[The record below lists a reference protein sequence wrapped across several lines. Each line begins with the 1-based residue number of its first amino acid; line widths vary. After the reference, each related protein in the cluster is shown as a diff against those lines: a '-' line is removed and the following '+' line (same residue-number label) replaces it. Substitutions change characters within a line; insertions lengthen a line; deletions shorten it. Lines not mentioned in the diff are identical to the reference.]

1 MTLRETLPILG
12 FLIGAVLVSLFVT
25 SNVVLNFL
33 VFTLIL
39 AIAAQGW
46 NLLGGYGGQYSFGH
60 AAFFGM
66 GAYVSA
72 ILQQRFGVNAYPAVA
87 FGIAA
92 AALLG
97 YAIGAMVFRAGL
109 RGSYFALVTLA
120 FAEVLR
126 IMANAAEITGG
137 AAGLLIS
144 LNLGAGNLQFANR
157 SSFLI
162 LAAVLLAGVSDE
174 DAMAERGRV
183 LGFEHGAAN
192 CAAQG
197 RELLRLIGVPEDE
210 LEGVSDEDAMAERG
224 RVLGFEHGA
233 KGGAEGRGVTHV
245 MDEETAR
252 NRGHF
257 WWSPALIES
266 FDAAIHELGGLKAAT
281 PAAILQKNA
290 RRQIHVCAHA
300 HGGGIAP
307 AASSPRTRV
316 VETWFE
322 TRSIWRTSRG

>member
-1 MTLRETLPILG
+1 MTARETLPILG
-12 FLIGAVLVSLFVT
+12 FLVAAVLVSLFVT

-97 YAIGAMVFRAGL
+97 YTIGAMVFRAGL

-162 LAAVLLAGVSDE
+162 LAAVLLAVAMLITLALEKSRIGAQLVAVRENEAAAAALGVDILAVKLRAISLS
-174 DAMAERGRV
+174 AA
-183 LGFEHGAAN
+183 LTGAAG
-192 CAAQG
+192 ALYAQYFLYIDSNIAFG
-197 RELLRLIGVPEDE
+197 TWISVEALLAPIIGGAGTVFGPLIG
-210 LEGVSDEDAMAERG
+210 
-224 RVLGFEHGA
+224 
-233 KGGAEGRGVTHV
+233 
-245 MDEETAR
+245 
-252 NRGHF
+252 
-257 WWSPALIES
+257 ALILQGLSEGTKMLIGKIPGVDLII
-266 FDAAIHELGGLKAAT
+266 FGALLILVVRFPLHRIPGLLAARWRGKG
-281 PAAILQKNA
+281 
-290 RRQIHVCAHA
+290 
-300 HGGGIAP
+300 AP
-307 AASSPRTRV
+307 
-316 VETWFE
+316 
-322 TRSIWRTSRG
+322 

>member
-1 MTLRETLPILG
+1 V
-12 FLIGAVLVSLFVT
+12 LISLFVT

-87 FGIAA
+87 FGIAV

-126 IMANAAEITGG
+126 IMANATEITGG

-162 LAAVLLAGVSDE
+162 LAAVLLALAMLITLALEKSRLGAQLVAVRENESAAAALGVDIL
-174 DAMAERGRV
+174 AV
-183 LGFEHGAAN
+183 KLGAISLSAALTGAAG
-192 CAAQG
+192 ALYAQYFLYIDSNIAFG
-197 RELLRLIGVPEDE
+197 TWISVEALLAPIIGGAGTVFGPLIGA
-210 LEGVSDEDAMAERG
+210 LILQGLSEGTKLLIGKIPGVDLIIFG
-224 RVLGFEHGA
+224 VLLILVVRFPLHRIPGLL
-233 KGGAEGRGVTHV
+233 
-245 MDEETAR
+245 TAR
-252 NRGHF
+252 WRGK
-257 WWSPALIES
+257 
-266 FDAAIHELGGLKAAT
+266 G
-281 PAAILQKNA
+281 
-290 RRQIHVCAHA
+290 
-300 HGGGIAP
+300 AP
-307 AASSPRTRV
+307 
-316 VETWFE
+316 
-322 TRSIWRTSRG
+322 

>member
-72 ILQQRFGVNAYPAVA
+72 ILQQRFGVNAYPALA

-126 IMANAAEITGG
+126 ILANATEITGG

-162 LAAVLLAGVSDE
+162 LAAVLLALAMLITLALEKSRIGAQLVAVRENEAAAAALGVDLLAVKLRAISLS
-174 DAMAERGRV
+174 AA
-183 LGFEHGAAN
+183 LTGAAG
-192 CAAQG
+192 ALYAQYFLYIDSNIAFG
-197 RELLRLIGVPEDE
+197 TWISVEALLAPIIGGAGTVFGPLIG
-210 LEGVSDEDAMAERG
+210 
-224 RVLGFEHGA
+224 
-233 KGGAEGRGVTHV
+233 
-245 MDEETAR
+245 
-252 NRGHF
+252 
-257 WWSPALIES
+257 ALILQGLSEGTKMLIGKIPGVDLII
-266 FDAAIHELGGLKAAT
+266 FGVLLILVVRFPLHRIPGLLAARWRGKG
-281 PAAILQKNA
+281 
-290 RRQIHVCAHA
+290 
-300 HGGGIAP
+300 AP
-307 AASSPRTRV
+307 
-316 VETWFE
+316 
-322 TRSIWRTSRG
+322 

>member
-1 MTLRETLPILG
+1 MTARETLPILG
-12 FLIGAVLVSLFVT
+12 FLICAVLVSLFVT

-126 IMANAAEITGG
+126 ILANATEITGG

-144 LNLGAGNLQFANR
+144 LNLGAGNLQFADR

-162 LAAVLLAGVSDE
+162 LGAVLLALAMLITLAVEKSRLGAQLVAVRENEAAAAALGVDILAVKLRAISLS
-174 DAMAERGRV
+174 AA
-183 LGFEHGAAN
+183 LTGAAG
-192 CAAQG
+192 ALYAQYFLYIDSNIAFG
-197 RELLRLIGVPEDE
+197 TWISVEALLAPIIGGAGTVFGPLIG
-210 LEGVSDEDAMAERG
+210 
-224 RVLGFEHGA
+224 
-233 KGGAEGRGVTHV
+233 
-245 MDEETAR
+245 
-252 NRGHF
+252 
-257 WWSPALIES
+257 ALILQGLSEGTKMLIGKIPGLDLII
-266 FDAAIHELGGLKAAT
+266 FGVLLILVVRFPLHRIPGLLAARWRGKGT
-281 PAAILQKNA
+281 P
-290 RRQIHVCAHA
+290 
-300 HGGGIAP
+300 
-307 AASSPRTRV
+307 
-316 VETWFE
+316 
-322 TRSIWRTSRG
+322 

>member
-1 MTLRETLPILG
+1 MTAREALPILG
-12 FLIGAVLVSLFVT
+12 FLICAVLVSLFVT

-72 ILQQRFGVNAYPAVA
+72 ILQQRFGVNACPAVA

-126 IMANAAEITGG
+126 ILANATEITGG

-144 LNLGAGNLQFANR
+144 LNLGAGNLQFADR

-162 LAAVLLAGVSDE
+162 LGAVLLAIAMLITLALEKSRLGAQLVAVRENEAAAAALGVDILAVKLRAISLS
-174 DAMAERGRV
+174 AA
-183 LGFEHGAAN
+183 LTGAAG
-192 CAAQG
+192 ALYAQYFLYIDSNIAFG
-197 RELLRLIGVPEDE
+197 TWISVEALLAPIIGGAGTVFGPLIG
-210 LEGVSDEDAMAERG
+210 
-224 RVLGFEHGA
+224 
-233 KGGAEGRGVTHV
+233 
-245 MDEETAR
+245 
-252 NRGHF
+252 
-257 WWSPALIES
+257 ALILQGLSEGTKMLIGRIPGVDLII
-266 FDAAIHELGGLKAAT
+266 FGVLLILVVRFPLHRIPGLLAARWRGKG
-281 PAAILQKNA
+281 
-290 RRQIHVCAHA
+290 
-300 HGGGIAP
+300 AP
-307 AASSPRTRV
+307 
-316 VETWFE
+316 
-322 TRSIWRTSRG
+322 

>member
-1 MTLRETLPILG
+1 MTARETLPILG

-97 YAIGAMVFRAGL
+97 YAIGTMVFRAGL

-126 IMANAAEITGG
+126 ILANATEITGG

-144 LNLGAGNLQFANR
+144 LNLGAGNLQFADR

-162 LAAVLLAGVSDE
+162 LGAVLLAFAMLITLALEKSRIGAQLVAVRENEAAAAALGVDILAVKLRAISLS
-174 DAMAERGRV
+174 AA
-183 LGFEHGAAN
+183 LTGAAG
-192 CAAQG
+192 ALYAQYFLYIDSNIAFG
-197 RELLRLIGVPEDE
+197 TWISVEALLAPIIGGAGTVFGPLIG
-210 LEGVSDEDAMAERG
+210 
-224 RVLGFEHGA
+224 
-233 KGGAEGRGVTHV
+233 
-245 MDEETAR
+245 
-252 NRGHF
+252 
-257 WWSPALIES
+257 ALILQGLSEGTKMLIGKIPGLDLII
-266 FDAAIHELGGLKAAT
+266 FGVLLILVVRFPLHRIPGLLAARWRGKG
-281 PAAILQKNA
+281 
-290 RRQIHVCAHA
+290 
-300 HGGGIAP
+300 AP
-307 AASSPRTRV
+307 
-316 VETWFE
+316 
-322 TRSIWRTSRG
+322 

>member
-1 MTLRETLPILG
+1 MTARDILPILL
-12 FLIGAVLVSLFVT
+12 FLVCAVLVSLFVT

-87 FGIAA
+87 FGITA

-126 IMANAAEITGG
+126 ILANATEITGG

-144 LNLGAGNLQFANR
+144 LNLGAGNLQFADR

-162 LAAVLLAGVSDE
+162 LGAVLLALAMLITLALEKSRLGAQLVAVRENESAAAALGVDILAVKLRAISLS
-174 DAMAERGRV
+174 AA
-183 LGFEHGAAN
+183 LTGAAG
-192 CAAQG
+192 ALYAQYFLYIDSNIAFG
-197 RELLRLIGVPEDE
+197 TWISVEALLAPIIGGAGTVFGPLIG
-210 LEGVSDEDAMAERG
+210 
-224 RVLGFEHGA
+224 
-233 KGGAEGRGVTHV
+233 
-245 MDEETAR
+245 
-252 NRGHF
+252 
-257 WWSPALIES
+257 ALILQGLSEGTKLLIGKIPGLDLII
-266 FDAAIHELGGLKAAT
+266 FGVLLILVVRFPLHRIPGLLAARWRGKG
-281 PAAILQKNA
+281 
-290 RRQIHVCAHA
+290 
-300 HGGGIAP
+300 AP
-307 AASSPRTRV
+307 
-316 VETWFE
+316 
-322 TRSIWRTSRG
+322 

>member
-1 MTLRETLPILG
+1 MTAREALSILG
-12 FLIGAVLVSLFVT
+12 FLVVAVLVSLFVT

-87 FGIAA
+87 FSIAA

-97 YAIGAMVFRAGL
+97 YAVGAMVFRAGL

-162 LAAVLLAGVSDE
+162 LAAVLLALAMLITLALEKSRIGAQLVAVRENESAAAALGVDILAVKLRAISLS
-174 DAMAERGRV
+174 AA
-183 LGFEHGAAN
+183 LTGAAG
-192 CAAQG
+192 ALYAQYFLYIDSNIAFG
-197 RELLRLIGVPEDE
+197 TWISVEALLAPIIGGAGTVFGPLIG
-210 LEGVSDEDAMAERG
+210 
-224 RVLGFEHGA
+224 
-233 KGGAEGRGVTHV
+233 
-245 MDEETAR
+245 
-252 NRGHF
+252 
-257 WWSPALIES
+257 ALILQGLSEGTKMLIGRIPGIDLII
-266 FDAAIHELGGLKAAT
+266 FGVLLILVVRFPLHRIPGLIAARWRGKG
-281 PAAILQKNA
+281 
-290 RRQIHVCAHA
+290 
-300 HGGGIAP
+300 AP
-307 AASSPRTRV
+307 
-316 VETWFE
+316 
-322 TRSIWRTSRG
+322 

>member
-1 MTLRETLPILG
+1 MTVRETLPILG

-92 AALLG
+92 AAVLG

-126 IMANAAEITGG
+126 ILANATEITGG

-144 LNLGAGNLQFANR
+144 LNLGAGNLQFADR

-162 LAAVLLAGVSDE
+162 LGAVLLALAMLITLALEKSRLGAQLVAVRENEAAAAALGVDILAVKLRAISLS
-174 DAMAERGRV
+174 AA
-183 LGFEHGAAN
+183 LTGAAG
-192 CAAQG
+192 ALYAQYFLYIDSNIAFG
-197 RELLRLIGVPEDE
+197 TWISVEALLAPIIGGAGTVFGPLIG
-210 LEGVSDEDAMAERG
+210 
-224 RVLGFEHGA
+224 
-233 KGGAEGRGVTHV
+233 
-245 MDEETAR
+245 
-252 NRGHF
+252 
-257 WWSPALIES
+257 ALILQGLSEGTKMLIGKIPGIDLII
-266 FDAAIHELGGLKAAT
+266 FGALLILVVRFPLHRIPGLLAARWRGKG
-281 PAAILQKNA
+281 
-290 RRQIHVCAHA
+290 
-300 HGGGIAP
+300 AP
-307 AASSPRTRV
+307 
-316 VETWFE
+316 
-322 TRSIWRTSRG
+322 

>member
-1 MTLRETLPILG
+1 MTARDTLPILG
-12 FLIGAVLVSLFVT
+12 FLVAAVLVSLFVT

-97 YAIGAMVFRAGL
+97 YAIGAMVFRARL

-126 IMANAAEITGG
+126 ILANATEITGG

-162 LAAVLLAGVSDE
+162 LGAALLALAMLITLALEKSRIGAQLVAVRENEAAAAALGVDILAVKLRAISLS
-174 DAMAERGRV
+174 AA
-183 LGFEHGAAN
+183 LTGAAG
-192 CAAQG
+192 ALYAQYFLYIDSNIAFG
-197 RELLRLIGVPEDE
+197 TWISVEALLAPIIGGAGTVFGPLIG
-210 LEGVSDEDAMAERG
+210 
-224 RVLGFEHGA
+224 
-233 KGGAEGRGVTHV
+233 
-245 MDEETAR
+245 
-252 NRGHF
+252 
-257 WWSPALIES
+257 ALILQGLSEGTKMLIGKIPGVDLII
-266 FDAAIHELGGLKAAT
+266 FGALLILVVRFPLHRIPGVIAARWRGKG
-281 PAAILQKNA
+281 
-290 RRQIHVCAHA
+290 
-300 HGGGIAP
+300 AP
-307 AASSPRTRV
+307 
-316 VETWFE
+316 
-322 TRSIWRTSRG
+322 

>member
-1 MTLRETLPILG
+1 MTTRETLPILG
-12 FLIGAVLVSLFVT
+12 FLAAAVLVSLFVT

-126 IMANAAEITGG
+126 ILANASEITGG

-162 LAAVLLAGVSDE
+162 LGAVLLALAMLITLALEKSRIGAQFVAVRENEAAAAALGVDILAVKLRAISLS
-174 DAMAERGRV
+174 AA
-183 LGFEHGAAN
+183 LTGAAG
-192 CAAQG
+192 ALYAQYFLYIDSNIAFG
-197 RELLRLIGVPEDE
+197 TWISVEALLAPIIGGAGTVFGPLIGA
-210 LEGVSDEDAMAERG
+210 LILQGLSEGTKMLIGKIPGVDLIIFGALLILVVRFPLHRIPGLLAARWRG
-224 RVLGFEHGA
+224 
-233 KGGAEGRGVTHV
+233 KGG
-245 MDEETAR
+245 
-252 NRGHF
+252 
-257 WWSPALIES
+257 P
-266 FDAAIHELGGLKAAT
+266 
-281 PAAILQKNA
+281 
-290 RRQIHVCAHA
+290 
-300 HGGGIAP
+300 
-307 AASSPRTRV
+307 
-316 VETWFE
+316 
-322 TRSIWRTSRG
+322 

>member
-1 MTLRETLPILG
+1 MTARETLPILG

-126 IMANAAEITGG
+126 IMANATEITGG

-144 LNLGAGNLQFANR
+144 LNLGAGNLQFADR

-162 LAAVLLAGVSDE
+162 LGAVLLAFAMLITLALEKSRIGAQLVAVRENEAAAAALGVDILAVKLRAISLS
-174 DAMAERGRV
+174 AA
-183 LGFEHGAAN
+183 LTGAAG
-192 CAAQG
+192 ALYAQYFLYIDSNIAFG
-197 RELLRLIGVPEDE
+197 TWISVEALLAPIIGGAGTVFGPLIG
-210 LEGVSDEDAMAERG
+210 
-224 RVLGFEHGA
+224 
-233 KGGAEGRGVTHV
+233 
-245 MDEETAR
+245 
-252 NRGHF
+252 
-257 WWSPALIES
+257 ALILQGLSEGTKMLIGKIPGVDLII
-266 FDAAIHELGGLKAAT
+266 FGALLILVVRFPLHRIPGLLAARWRGKG
-281 PAAILQKNA
+281 
-290 RRQIHVCAHA
+290 
-300 HGGGIAP
+300 AP
-307 AASSPRTRV
+307 
-316 VETWFE
+316 
-322 TRSIWRTSRG
+322 

>member
-126 IMANAAEITGG
+126 ILANATEITGG

-162 LAAVLLAGVSDE
+162 LGAVLLAFGMLITLALEKSRLGAQLVAVRENEAAAAALGVDILAVKLRTISLS
-174 DAMAERGRV
+174 AA
-183 LGFEHGAAN
+183 LTGAAG
-192 CAAQG
+192 ALYAQYFLYIDSNIAFG
-197 RELLRLIGVPEDE
+197 TWISVEALLAPIIGGAGTVFGPLIG
-210 LEGVSDEDAMAERG
+210 
-224 RVLGFEHGA
+224 
-233 KGGAEGRGVTHV
+233 
-245 MDEETAR
+245 
-252 NRGHF
+252 
-257 WWSPALIES
+257 ALILQGLSEGTKMLIGKIPGVDLII
-266 FDAAIHELGGLKAAT
+266 FGVLLILVVRFPLHRIPGLLAARWRGKG
-281 PAAILQKNA
+281 
-290 RRQIHVCAHA
+290 
-300 HGGGIAP
+300 AP
-307 AASSPRTRV
+307 
-316 VETWFE
+316 
-322 TRSIWRTSRG
+322 

>member
-1 MTLRETLPILG
+1 MTARETLPILG
-12 FLIGAVLVSLFVT
+12 FLICAVLVSLFVT

-39 AIAAQGW
+39 AITAQGW

-126 IMANAAEITGG
+126 ILANATEITGG

-162 LAAVLLAGVSDE
+162 LGAVLLAIAMLITLALEKSRLGAQLVAVRENEAAAAALGVDILAVKLRTISLS
-174 DAMAERGRV
+174 AA
-183 LGFEHGAAN
+183 LTGAAG
-192 CAAQG
+192 ALYAQYFLYIDSNIAFG
-197 RELLRLIGVPEDE
+197 TWISVEALLAPIIGGAGTVFGPLIG
-210 LEGVSDEDAMAERG
+210 
-224 RVLGFEHGA
+224 
-233 KGGAEGRGVTHV
+233 
-245 MDEETAR
+245 
-252 NRGHF
+252 
-257 WWSPALIES
+257 ALILQGLSEGTKMLIGKIPGLDLII
-266 FDAAIHELGGLKAAT
+266 FGVLLILVVRFPLHRILGL
-281 PAAILQKNA
+281 LVA
-290 RRQIHVCAHA
+290 RWR
-300 HGGGIAP
+300 GKGAP
-307 AASSPRTRV
+307 
-316 VETWFE
+316 
-322 TRSIWRTSRG
+322 

>member
-12 FLIGAVLVSLFVT
+12 FLICAVLVSLFVT

-72 ILQQRFGVNAYPAVA
+72 ILQQRFGVNAYPALA

-126 IMANAAEITGG
+126 ILANATEITGG
-137 AAGLLIS
+137 AAGLLIK
-144 LNLGAGNLQFANR
+144 LNLGAGNLQFADR

-162 LAAVLLAGVSDE
+162 LGAVLLALAMLITLALEKSRLGAQLVAVRENEAAAAALGVDILAVKLRTISLS
-174 DAMAERGRV
+174 AA
-183 LGFEHGAAN
+183 LTGAAG
-192 CAAQG
+192 ALYAQYFLYIDSNIAFG
-197 RELLRLIGVPEDE
+197 TWISVEALLAPIIGGAGTVFGPLIG
-210 LEGVSDEDAMAERG
+210 
-224 RVLGFEHGA
+224 
-233 KGGAEGRGVTHV
+233 
-245 MDEETAR
+245 
-252 NRGHF
+252 
-257 WWSPALIES
+257 ALILQGLSEGTKMLIGKIPGLDLII
-266 FDAAIHELGGLKAAT
+266 FGVLLILVVRFPLHRIPGLLAARW
-281 PAAILQKNA
+281 
-290 RRQIHVCAHA
+290 RRK
-300 HGGGIAP
+300 GAP
-307 AASSPRTRV
+307 
-316 VETWFE
+316 
-322 TRSIWRTSRG
+322 

>member
-12 FLIGAVLVSLFVT
+12 FLICAVLVSLLVT

-126 IMANAAEITGG
+126 ILANATEITGG

-144 LNLGAGNLQFANR
+144 LNLGAGNLQFADR

-162 LAAVLLAGVSDE
+162 LGAVLLAFGMLITLALEKSRLGAQLVAVRENEAAAAALGVDILAVKLS
-174 DAMAERGRV
+174 AISLSAA
-183 LGFEHGAAN
+183 LTGAAG
-192 CAAQG
+192 ALYAQYFLYIDSNIAFG
-197 RELLRLIGVPEDE
+197 TWISVEALLAPIIGGAGTVFGPLIG
-210 LEGVSDEDAMAERG
+210 
-224 RVLGFEHGA
+224 
-233 KGGAEGRGVTHV
+233 
-245 MDEETAR
+245 
-252 NRGHF
+252 
-257 WWSPALIES
+257 ALILQGLSEGTKMLIGKIPGLDLII
-266 FDAAIHELGGLKAAT
+266 FGVLLILVVRFPLHRIPGLLAARWRGKG
-281 PAAILQKNA
+281 
-290 RRQIHVCAHA
+290 
-300 HGGGIAP
+300 AP
-307 AASSPRTRV
+307 
-316 VETWFE
+316 
-322 TRSIWRTSRG
+322 

>member
-1 MTLRETLPILG
+1 MTAREALPILG
-12 FLIGAVLVSLFVT
+12 FLVAAVLVSLFVT

-126 IMANAAEITGG
+126 IMANATEITGG

-162 LAAVLLAGVSDE
+162 LGAVLLALAMLITLTLEKSRLGAQLVAVRENEAAAAALGVDILAVKLRAISLS
-174 DAMAERGRV
+174 AA
-183 LGFEHGAAN
+183 LTGAAG
-192 CAAQG
+192 ALYAQYFLYIDSNIAFG
-197 RELLRLIGVPEDE
+197 TWISVEALLAPIIGGAGTVFGPLIG
-210 LEGVSDEDAMAERG
+210 
-224 RVLGFEHGA
+224 
-233 KGGAEGRGVTHV
+233 
-245 MDEETAR
+245 
-252 NRGHF
+252 
-257 WWSPALIES
+257 ALILQGLSEGTKMLIGKIPGLDLII
-266 FDAAIHELGGLKAAT
+266 FGVLLILVVRFPLHRIPGLLAARWRGKG
-281 PAAILQKNA
+281 
-290 RRQIHVCAHA
+290 
-300 HGGGIAP
+300 AP
-307 AASSPRTRV
+307 
-316 VETWFE
+316 
-322 TRSIWRTSRG
+322 

>member
-1 MTLRETLPILG
+1 MTARETLPILG

-72 ILQQRFGVNAYPAVA
+72 ILQQRFGVNAYPALA

-126 IMANAAEITGG
+126 ILANATEITGG

-144 LNLGAGNLQFANR
+144 LNLGAGNLQFADR

-162 LAAVLLAGVSDE
+162 LGAVLLAIAMMITLALEKSRLGAQLVAVRENEAAAAALGVDILAVKLRTISLS
-174 DAMAERGRV
+174 AA
-183 LGFEHGAAN
+183 LTGAAG
-192 CAAQG
+192 ALYAQYFLYIDSNIAFG
-197 RELLRLIGVPEDE
+197 TWISVEALLAPIIGGAGTVFGPLIG
-210 LEGVSDEDAMAERG
+210 
-224 RVLGFEHGA
+224 
-233 KGGAEGRGVTHV
+233 
-245 MDEETAR
+245 
-252 NRGHF
+252 
-257 WWSPALIES
+257 ALILQGLSEGTKMLIGKIPGLDLII
-266 FDAAIHELGGLKAAT
+266 FGVLLILVVRFPLHRIPGLLAARWRGKG
-281 PAAILQKNA
+281 
-290 RRQIHVCAHA
+290 
-300 HGGGIAP
+300 AP
-307 AASSPRTRV
+307 
-316 VETWFE
+316 
-322 TRSIWRTSRG
+322 

>member
-1 MTLRETLPILG
+1 MTARETLPILG
-12 FLIGAVLVSLFVT
+12 FLICAVLVSLFVT

-92 AALLG
+92 AAMLG

-126 IMANAAEITGG
+126 ILANATEITGG

-162 LAAVLLAGVSDE
+162 VGAVLLAIAMLITLALEKSRLGAQLVAVRENEAAAAALGVDILAVKLRTISLS
-174 DAMAERGRV
+174 AA
-183 LGFEHGAAN
+183 LTGAAG
-192 CAAQG
+192 ALYAQYFLYIDSNIAFG
-197 RELLRLIGVPEDE
+197 TWISVEALLAPIIGGAGTVFGPLIG
-210 LEGVSDEDAMAERG
+210 
-224 RVLGFEHGA
+224 
-233 KGGAEGRGVTHV
+233 
-245 MDEETAR
+245 
-252 NRGHF
+252 
-257 WWSPALIES
+257 ALILQGLGEGTKMLIGKIPGLDLII
-266 FDAAIHELGGLKAAT
+266 FGVLLILVVRFPLHRIPGLLAARWRGKG
-281 PAAILQKNA
+281 
-290 RRQIHVCAHA
+290 
-300 HGGGIAP
+300 AP
-307 AASSPRTRV
+307 
-316 VETWFE
+316 
-322 TRSIWRTSRG
+322 

>member
-1 MTLRETLPILG
+1 MTARETLPVLG
-12 FLIGAVLVSLFVT
+12 FLVAAVLVSLFVT

-126 IMANAAEITGG
+126 ILANATEITGR

-162 LAAVLLAGVSDE
+162 LAAVLLAVAMLITLALEKSRLGAQLVAVRENEAAAAALGVDILAVKLRAISLS
-174 DAMAERGRV
+174 AA
-183 LGFEHGAAN
+183 LTGAAG
-192 CAAQG
+192 ALYAQYFLYIDSNIAFG
-197 RELLRLIGVPEDE
+197 TWISVEALLAPIIGGAGTVFGPLIG
-210 LEGVSDEDAMAERG
+210 
-224 RVLGFEHGA
+224 
-233 KGGAEGRGVTHV
+233 
-245 MDEETAR
+245 
-252 NRGHF
+252 
-257 WWSPALIES
+257 ALILQGLSEGTKMLIGKIPGVDLII
-266 FDAAIHELGGLKAAT
+266 FGALLILVVRFPLHRIPGLLAARWRGKG
-281 PAAILQKNA
+281 
-290 RRQIHVCAHA
+290 
-300 HGGGIAP
+300 AP
-307 AASSPRTRV
+307 
-316 VETWFE
+316 
-322 TRSIWRTSRG
+322 

>member
-1 MTLRETLPILG
+1 MTARETLPVLG
-12 FLIGAVLVSLFVT
+12 FLVAAVLVSLFVT

-126 IMANAAEITGG
+126 ILANATEITGG

-162 LAAVLLAGVSDE
+162 LAAVLLAIAMLITLALEKSRIGAQLVAVRENEAAAAALGVDILAVKLRAISLS
-174 DAMAERGRV
+174 AA
-183 LGFEHGAAN
+183 LTGAAG
-192 CAAQG
+192 ALYAQYFLYIDSNIAFG
-197 RELLRLIGVPEDE
+197 TWISVEALLAPIIGGAGTVFGPLIG
-210 LEGVSDEDAMAERG
+210 
-224 RVLGFEHGA
+224 
-233 KGGAEGRGVTHV
+233 
-245 MDEETAR
+245 
-252 NRGHF
+252 
-257 WWSPALIES
+257 ALILQGLSEGTKMLIGKIPGVDLII
-266 FDAAIHELGGLKAAT
+266 FGVLLILVVRFPLHRIPGLLAARWRGKG
-281 PAAILQKNA
+281 
-290 RRQIHVCAHA
+290 
-300 HGGGIAP
+300 AP
-307 AASSPRTRV
+307 
-316 VETWFE
+316 
-322 TRSIWRTSRG
+322 

>member
-1 MTLRETLPILG
+1 MTARETLPILG
-12 FLIGAVLVSLFVT
+12 FLVAAVLVSLFVT

-97 YAIGAMVFRAGL
+97 CAIGAMVFRAGL

-126 IMANAAEITGG
+126 ILANATEITGG

-162 LAAVLLAGVSDE
+162 LAAVLLAVAMLITLALEKSRIGAQLVAVRENEAAAAALGVDILAVKLRAISLS
-174 DAMAERGRV
+174 AA
-183 LGFEHGAAN
+183 LTGAAG
-192 CAAQG
+192 ALYAQYFLYIDSNIAFG
-197 RELLRLIGVPEDE
+197 TWISVEALLAPIIGGAGTVFGPLIG
-210 LEGVSDEDAMAERG
+210 
-224 RVLGFEHGA
+224 
-233 KGGAEGRGVTHV
+233 
-245 MDEETAR
+245 
-252 NRGHF
+252 
-257 WWSPALIES
+257 ALILQGLSEGTKMLIGKIPGVDLII
-266 FDAAIHELGGLKAAT
+266 FGVLLILVVRFPLHRIPGLLAARWRGKG
-281 PAAILQKNA
+281 
-290 RRQIHVCAHA
+290 
-300 HGGGIAP
+300 AP
-307 AASSPRTRV
+307 
-316 VETWFE
+316 
-322 TRSIWRTSRG
+322 

>member
-1 MTLRETLPILG
+1 
-12 FLIGAVLVSLFVT
+12 LFVT

-87 FGIAA
+87 FGITA

-126 IMANAAEITGG
+126 ILANATEITGG

-144 LNLGAGNLQFANR
+144 LNLGAGNLQFADR

-162 LAAVLLAGVSDE
+162 LGAVLLALAMLITLAVEKSRLGAQLVAVRENEAAAAALGVDILAVKLRAISLS
-174 DAMAERGRV
+174 AG
-183 LGFEHGAAN
+183 LTGAAG
-192 CAAQG
+192 ALYAQYFLYIDSNIAFG
-197 RELLRLIGVPEDE
+197 TWISVEALLAPIIGGAGTVFGPLIG
-210 LEGVSDEDAMAERG
+210 
-224 RVLGFEHGA
+224 
-233 KGGAEGRGVTHV
+233 
-245 MDEETAR
+245 
-252 NRGHF
+252 
-257 WWSPALIES
+257 ALILQGLSEGTKMLIGRIPGVDLII
-266 FDAAIHELGGLKAAT
+266 FGVLLILVVRFPLHRIPGLLAARWRGKG
-281 PAAILQKNA
+281 
-290 RRQIHVCAHA
+290 
-300 HGGGIAP
+300 AP
-307 AASSPRTRV
+307 
-316 VETWFE
+316 
-322 TRSIWRTSRG
+322 

>member
-1 MTLRETLPILG
+1 MTARDTLPILG

-72 ILQQRFGVNAYPAVA
+72 VLQQRFGVNAYPAVA

-126 IMANAAEITGG
+126 IMANATEITGG

-162 LAAVLLAGVSDE
+162 LGTVLLALAMLITLALEKSRTGAQLVAVRENEAAAAALGVDILAVKLRAISLS
-174 DAMAERGRV
+174 AA
-183 LGFEHGAAN
+183 LTGAAG
-192 CAAQG
+192 ALYAQYFLYIDSNIAFG
-197 RELLRLIGVPEDE
+197 TWISVEALLAPIIGGAGTVFGPLIG
-210 LEGVSDEDAMAERG
+210 
-224 RVLGFEHGA
+224 
-233 KGGAEGRGVTHV
+233 
-245 MDEETAR
+245 
-252 NRGHF
+252 
-257 WWSPALIES
+257 ALILQGLSEGTKMLIGKIPGLDLII
-266 FDAAIHELGGLKAAT
+266 FGVLLILVVRFPLHRIPGLLAARWRGKG
-281 PAAILQKNA
+281 
-290 RRQIHVCAHA
+290 
-300 HGGGIAP
+300 AP
-307 AASSPRTRV
+307 
-316 VETWFE
+316 
-322 TRSIWRTSRG
+322 

>member
-1 MTLRETLPILG
+1 MTARETLPILG
-12 FLIGAVLVSLFVT
+12 FLIGAVLVSLCVT

-72 ILQQRFGVNAYPAVA
+72 ILQQRFGVNSYPAVA

-126 IMANAAEITGG
+126 ILANATEITGG

-144 LNLGAGNLQFANR
+144 LNLGAGNLQFADR

-162 LAAVLLAGVSDE
+162 LGAVLLAFAMLITLALEKSRIGAQLVAVRENEAAAAALGVDILAVKLRAISLS
-174 DAMAERGRV
+174 AA
-183 LGFEHGAAN
+183 LTGAAG
-192 CAAQG
+192 ALYAQYFLYIDSNIAFG
-197 RELLRLIGVPEDE
+197 TWISVEALLAPIIGGAGTVFGPLIG
-210 LEGVSDEDAMAERG
+210 
-224 RVLGFEHGA
+224 
-233 KGGAEGRGVTHV
+233 
-245 MDEETAR
+245 
-252 NRGHF
+252 
-257 WWSPALIES
+257 ALILQGLSEGTKMLIGKIPGLDLII
-266 FDAAIHELGGLKAAT
+266 FGVLLILVVRFPLHRIPGLLAARWRGKG
-281 PAAILQKNA
+281 
-290 RRQIHVCAHA
+290 
-300 HGGGIAP
+300 AP
-307 AASSPRTRV
+307 
-316 VETWFE
+316 
-322 TRSIWRTSRG
+322 

>member
-1 MTLRETLPILG
+1 MTARDILPILL
-12 FLIGAVLVSLFVT
+12 FLVCGVLVSLFVT

-92 AALLG
+92 AAVLG

-126 IMANAAEITGG
+126 ILANATEITGG

-144 LNLGAGNLQFANR
+144 LNLGAGNLQFADR

-162 LAAVLLAGVSDE
+162 LGAVLLALAMLITLALEKSRLGAQLVAVRENESAAAALGVDILAVKLRAISLS
-174 DAMAERGRV
+174 AA
-183 LGFEHGAAN
+183 LTGAAG
-192 CAAQG
+192 ALYAQYFLYIYSNIAFG
-197 RELLRLIGVPEDE
+197 TWISVEALLAPIIGGAGTVFGPLIG
-210 LEGVSDEDAMAERG
+210 
-224 RVLGFEHGA
+224 
-233 KGGAEGRGVTHV
+233 
-245 MDEETAR
+245 
-252 NRGHF
+252 
-257 WWSPALIES
+257 ALILQGLSEGTKLLIGKIPGLDLII
-266 FDAAIHELGGLKAAT
+266 FGVLLILVVRFPLHRIPGLLAARWRGKG
-281 PAAILQKNA
+281 
-290 RRQIHVCAHA
+290 
-300 HGGGIAP
+300 AP
-307 AASSPRTRV
+307 
-316 VETWFE
+316 
-322 TRSIWRTSRG
+322 

>member
-1 MTLRETLPILG
+1 MTARETLPILG

-72 ILQQRFGVNAYPAVA
+72 ILQQRFGVNAYPALA

-126 IMANAAEITGG
+126 ILANATEITGG

-144 LNLGAGNLQFANR
+144 LNLGAGNLQFADR

-162 LAAVLLAGVSDE
+162 LGAVLLAIAMLITLALEKSRLGAQLVAVRENEAAAAALGVDILAVKLRTISLS
-174 DAMAERGRV
+174 AA
-183 LGFEHGAAN
+183 LTGAAG
-192 CAAQG
+192 ALYAQYFLYIDSNIAFG
-197 RELLRLIGVPEDE
+197 TWISVEALLAPIIGGAGTVFGPLIG
-210 LEGVSDEDAMAERG
+210 
-224 RVLGFEHGA
+224 
-233 KGGAEGRGVTHV
+233 
-245 MDEETAR
+245 
-252 NRGHF
+252 
-257 WWSPALIES
+257 ALILQGLSEGTKMLIGKIPGLDLII
-266 FDAAIHELGGLKAAT
+266 FGVLLILVVRFPLHRIPGLLAALWRGKG
-281 PAAILQKNA
+281 
-290 RRQIHVCAHA
+290 
-300 HGGGIAP
+300 AP
-307 AASSPRTRV
+307 
-316 VETWFE
+316 
-322 TRSIWRTSRG
+322 

>member
-1 MTLRETLPILG
+1 MTARDILPILG
-12 FLIGAVLVSLFVT
+12 FLVGAVLISLFVT

-126 IMANAAEITGG
+126 ILANATEITGG

-144 LNLGAGNLQFANR
+144 LNLGAVNLQFANR

-162 LAAVLLAGVSDE
+162 LGAVLLAIAMLITLALEKSRLGAQLVAVRENEAAAAALGVDILAVKLRAISLS
-174 DAMAERGRV
+174 AA
-183 LGFEHGAAN
+183 LTGAAG
-192 CAAQG
+192 ALYAQYFLYIDSNIAFG
-197 RELLRLIGVPEDE
+197 TWISVEALLAPIIGGAGTVFGPLIG
-210 LEGVSDEDAMAERG
+210 
-224 RVLGFEHGA
+224 
-233 KGGAEGRGVTHV
+233 
-245 MDEETAR
+245 
-252 NRGHF
+252 
-257 WWSPALIES
+257 ALILQGLSEGTKMLIGKIAGVDLII
-266 FDAAIHELGGLKAAT
+266 FGALLILVVRFPLHRIPGLLAARWRGKG
-281 PAAILQKNA
+281 
-290 RRQIHVCAHA
+290 
-300 HGGGIAP
+300 AP
-307 AASSPRTRV
+307 
-316 VETWFE
+316 
-322 TRSIWRTSRG
+322 

>member
-1 MTLRETLPILG
+1 MTARETLPILL
-12 FLIGAVLVSLFVT
+12 FLVGAVLVSLFVT

-126 IMANAAEITGG
+126 IMANATEITGG

-162 LAAVLLAGVSDE
+162 LGAVLLALAMLITLALEKSRTGAQLVAVRENEAAAAALGVDILAVKLRAISLS
-174 DAMAERGRV
+174 AA
-183 LGFEHGAAN
+183 LTGAAG
-192 CAAQG
+192 ALYAQYFLYIDSNLAFG
-197 RELLRLIGVPEDE
+197 TWISVEALLAPIIGGAGTVFGPLIG
-210 LEGVSDEDAMAERG
+210 
-224 RVLGFEHGA
+224 
-233 KGGAEGRGVTHV
+233 
-245 MDEETAR
+245 
-252 NRGHF
+252 
-257 WWSPALIES
+257 ALILQGLSEGTKMLIGKIPGVDLII
-266 FDAAIHELGGLKAAT
+266 FGVLLILVVRFPLHRIPGLLAARWRGKG
-281 PAAILQKNA
+281 
-290 RRQIHVCAHA
+290 
-300 HGGGIAP
+300 AP
-307 AASSPRTRV
+307 
-316 VETWFE
+316 
-322 TRSIWRTSRG
+322 

>member
-1 MTLRETLPILG
+1 MTARDILPILL
-12 FLIGAVLVSLFVT
+12 FLVCAVLVSLFVT

-92 AALLG
+92 AAVLG

-126 IMANAAEITGG
+126 ILANATEITGG

-144 LNLGAGNLQFANR
+144 LNLGAGNLQFADR

-162 LAAVLLAGVSDE
+162 LGAVLLALAMLITLALEKSRLGAQLVAVRENESAAAALGVDILAVKLRAISLS
-174 DAMAERGRV
+174 AA
-183 LGFEHGAAN
+183 LTGAAG
-192 CAAQG
+192 ALYAQYFLYIDSNIAFG
-197 RELLRLIGVPEDE
+197 TWISVEALLAPIIGGAGTVFGPLIG
-210 LEGVSDEDAMAERG
+210 
-224 RVLGFEHGA
+224 
-233 KGGAEGRGVTHV
+233 
-245 MDEETAR
+245 
-252 NRGHF
+252 
-257 WWSPALIES
+257 ALIVQGLSEGTKLLIGKIPGLDLII
-266 FDAAIHELGGLKAAT
+266 FGVLLILVVRFPLHRIPGLLAARWRGKG
-281 PAAILQKNA
+281 
-290 RRQIHVCAHA
+290 
-300 HGGGIAP
+300 
-307 AASSPRTRV
+307 TR
-316 VETWFE
+316 
-322 TRSIWRTSRG
+322 

>member
-1 MTLRETLPILG
+1 MTARENLPILG
-12 FLIGAVLVSLFVT
+12 FLVAAVLVSLFVT

-126 IMANAAEITGG
+126 IMANATEITGG

-162 LAAVLLAGVSDE
+162 LGAVLLALAMLITLALEKSRIGAQLVAVRENEAAAAALGVDILAVKLRAISLS
-174 DAMAERGRV
+174 AA
-183 LGFEHGAAN
+183 LTGAAG
-192 CAAQG
+192 ALYAQYFLYIDSNIAFG
-197 RELLRLIGVPEDE
+197 TWISVEALLAPIIGGAGTVFGPLIG
-210 LEGVSDEDAMAERG
+210 
-224 RVLGFEHGA
+224 
-233 KGGAEGRGVTHV
+233 
-245 MDEETAR
+245 
-252 NRGHF
+252 
-257 WWSPALIES
+257 ALILQGLSEGTKMLIGKIPGVDLII
-266 FDAAIHELGGLKAAT
+266 FGTLLILVVRFPLHRIPGVIAARWRGKG
-281 PAAILQKNA
+281 
-290 RRQIHVCAHA
+290 
-300 HGGGIAP
+300 AP
-307 AASSPRTRV
+307 
-316 VETWFE
+316 
-322 TRSIWRTSRG
+322 

>member
-1 MTLRETLPILG
+1 
-12 FLIGAVLVSLFVT
+12 VT

-92 AALLG
+92 AAVLG

-126 IMANAAEITGG
+126 ILANATEITGG

-144 LNLGAGNLQFANR
+144 LNLGAGNLQFADR

-162 LAAVLLAGVSDE
+162 LGAVLLALAMLITLALEKSRLGAQLVAVRENESAAAALGVDILAVKLRAISLS
-174 DAMAERGRV
+174 AA
-183 LGFEHGAAN
+183 LTGAAG
-192 CAAQG
+192 ALYAQYFLYIDSNIAFG
-197 RELLRLIGVPEDE
+197 TWISVEALLAPIIGGAGTVFGPLIG
-210 LEGVSDEDAMAERG
+210 
-224 RVLGFEHGA
+224 
-233 KGGAEGRGVTHV
+233 
-245 MDEETAR
+245 
-252 NRGHF
+252 
-257 WWSPALIES
+257 ALILQGLSEGTKLLIGKIPGLDLII
-266 FDAAIHELGGLKAAT
+266 FGVLLILVVRFPLHRIPGLLAARWRGKG
-281 PAAILQKNA
+281 
-290 RRQIHVCAHA
+290 
-300 HGGGIAP
+300 AP
-307 AASSPRTRV
+307 
-316 VETWFE
+316 
-322 TRSIWRTSRG
+322 

>member
-1 MTLRETLPILG
+1 MTAREALPILG
-12 FLIGAVLVSLFVT
+12 FLVVAVLVSLFVT

-126 IMANAAEITGG
+126 ILANATEITGG

-162 LAAVLLAGVSDE
+162 LAAVLLALAMLITLVLEKSRLGAQLVAVRENEAAAGALGVDILAVKLRAISLS
-174 DAMAERGRV
+174 AA
-183 LGFEHGAAN
+183 LTGAAG
-192 CAAQG
+192 ALYAQYFLYIDSNIAFG
-197 RELLRLIGVPEDE
+197 TWISVEALLAPIIGGAGTVFGPLIG
-210 LEGVSDEDAMAERG
+210 
-224 RVLGFEHGA
+224 
-233 KGGAEGRGVTHV
+233 
-245 MDEETAR
+245 
-252 NRGHF
+252 
-257 WWSPALIES
+257 ALILQGLSEGTKMLIGRIPGIDLII
-266 FDAAIHELGGLKAAT
+266 FGVLLILVVRFPLHRIPGLIAARWRGKG
-281 PAAILQKNA
+281 
-290 RRQIHVCAHA
+290 
-300 HGGGIAP
+300 AP
-307 AASSPRTRV
+307 
-316 VETWFE
+316 
-322 TRSIWRTSRG
+322 

>member
-126 IMANAAEITGG
+126 ILANAIEITGG

-144 LNLGAGNLQFANR
+144 LNHGAGNLQFADR

-162 LAAVLLAGVSDE
+162 LGAVLLAFGMMITLALEKSRLGAQLVAVRENEAAAAALGVDILAVKLRAISLS
-174 DAMAERGRV
+174 AA
-183 LGFEHGAAN
+183 LTGAAG
-192 CAAQG
+192 ALYAQYFLYIDSNIAFG
-197 RELLRLIGVPEDE
+197 TWISVEALLAPIIGGAGTVFGPLIG
-210 LEGVSDEDAMAERG
+210 
-224 RVLGFEHGA
+224 
-233 KGGAEGRGVTHV
+233 
-245 MDEETAR
+245 
-252 NRGHF
+252 
-257 WWSPALIES
+257 ALILQALSEGTKMLIGKIPGLDLII
-266 FDAAIHELGGLKAAT
+266 FGVLLILVVRFPLHRIPGLLAARWRGKGT
-281 PAAILQKNA
+281 P
-290 RRQIHVCAHA
+290 
-300 HGGGIAP
+300 
-307 AASSPRTRV
+307 
-316 VETWFE
+316 
-322 TRSIWRTSRG
+322 

>member
-1 MTLRETLPILG
+1 MTARETLPILG

-92 AALLG
+92 AAVLG

-126 IMANAAEITGG
+126 ILANATEITGG

-144 LNLGAGNLQFANR
+144 LNLGAGNLQFVDR

-162 LAAVLLAGVSDE
+162 LGAVLLALAMLITLALEKSRLGAQLVAVRENESAAAALGVDILAVKLRAISLS
-174 DAMAERGRV
+174 AA
-183 LGFEHGAAN
+183 LTGAAG
-192 CAAQG
+192 ALYAQYFLYIDSNIAFG
-197 RELLRLIGVPEDE
+197 TWISVEALLAPIIGGAGTVFGPLIG
-210 LEGVSDEDAMAERG
+210 
-224 RVLGFEHGA
+224 
-233 KGGAEGRGVTHV
+233 
-245 MDEETAR
+245 
-252 NRGHF
+252 
-257 WWSPALIES
+257 ALILQGLSEGTKMLIGKIPGIDLII
-266 FDAAIHELGGLKAAT
+266 FGALLILVVRFPLHRIPGLLAARWRGKG
-281 PAAILQKNA
+281 
-290 RRQIHVCAHA
+290 
-300 HGGGIAP
+300 AP
-307 AASSPRTRV
+307 
-316 VETWFE
+316 
-322 TRSIWRTSRG
+322 